1 MLPNIRRNST
11 GIISSLIHLH
21 HRIDR
26 SRPQGR
32 VPLLL
37 LPLTR
42 ENNKSWAGFTSS
54 SGRINSSA
62 VYISSIR
69 TTTDDNMTSL
79 ETAWLPKLPVPSLEQ
94 TMASYLEAVQVAVGD
109 EEQKAETRSKVERFL
124 SADGVGP
131 KLQQLLI
138 EKQSKEDNWAYH
150 WWLDDMYMCND
161 IALPV
166 NSNPGMAFPRRRQ
179 ELSKDVAP
187 NFVQDVADF
196 VSAILDYK
204 ELIDRQLL
212 PQDRALS
219 REKGQPLCMAQYQR
233 LFASYRTPGL
243 EQDQLR
249 SFPPPDENEHIIVA
263 HQGQFWR
270 LEVRH
275 KGCRLSA
282 EEMAFNFAAIMESTD
297 GQKSSTLAG
306 QQQQPQS
313 SHHQHYPPLGLLT
326 TANRRLWAQWRHQL
340 LQDLINARSLQSIE
354 SSSMIVCIDQPFL
367 PPPPLSGVED
377 EEVNHRVD
385 TNRLLQMIHGGGSHW
400 NTINRW
406 FDKTV
411 QFIFSPDGISGTC
424 YEHSPAEGI
433 VLVQVIEKALEN
445 VQALQQE
452 AQQQEQQQQ
461 QDDNGQPI
469 RAGGRIRR
477 STLTTLDNDDDGG
490 RRGSNGGG
498 SESGGGAGARTTSFP
513 APKRLTWKIDED
525 TRTAIETAAADVDRL
540 VEDLDLRV
548 FRFTPYGKNR
558 IKTFNVS
565 PDVYIQLMLQW
576 TYYKLHGKLV
586 ATYESAAT
594 RRFQLGRVDNIRSAS
609 SASLAWVKAMDDPDT
624 PVAERISLFY
634 KAAENQTDVMIR
646 NILGQGM
653 DNHLLG
659 LRQLAKHIDSDEA
672 AAVFQDPSFQ
682 TIHHFALSTSQ
693 IPTSSADSFMGY
705 GPVVPD
711 GYGCSYNPQPDCVIF
726 CASAFKSCE
735 STSVAGFVRQLSDT
749 LVQVGDMLENRSPPP
764 PPK

>member
-1 MLPNIRRNST
+1 
-11 GIISSLIHLH
+11 
-21 HRIDR
+21 
-26 SRPQGR
+26 
-32 VPLLL
+32 
-37 LPLTR
+37 
-42 ENNKSWAGFTSS
+42 
-54 SGRINSSA
+54 
-62 VYISSIR
+62 
-69 TTTDDNMTSL
+69 
-79 ETAWLPKLPVPSLEQ
+79 LPKLPVPSLEQ

-161 IALPV
+161 IELPV

-233 LFASYRTPGL
+233 LFATYRTPGL

-263 HQGQFWR
+263 HQGQ
-270 LEVRH
+270 VIII
-275 KGCRLSA
+275 CCQ
-282 EEMAFNFAAIMESTD
+282 NSTD

-367 PPPPLSGVED
+367 PPPLSGRED
-377 EEVNHRVD
+377 EEVSHRVD

-469 RAGGRIRR
+469 RAGG
-477 STLTTLDNDDDGG
+477 
-490 RRGSNGGG
+490 
-498 SESGGGAGARTTSFP
+498 P
-513 APKRLTWKIDED
+513 PKRLTWKIDED

-609 SASLAWVKAMDDPDT
+609 SASLAWVKAMDDANT
-624 PVAERISLFY
+624 PVSLSLKFKFIFEFGARTKHLNY
-634 KAAENQTDVMIR
+634 TKKRWRNASASAENQTDVMIR

-749 LVQVGDMLENRSPPP
+749 LVQVGDMLENRSPPL
-764 PPK
+764 K

>member
-1 MLPNIRRNST
+1 M
-11 GIISSLIHLH
+11 
-21 HRIDR
+21 
-26 SRPQGR
+26 
-32 VPLLL
+32 
-37 LPLTR
+37 
-42 ENNKSWAGFTSS
+42 AG
-54 SGRINSSA
+54 
-62 VYISSIR
+62 
-69 TTTDDNMTSL
+69 
-79 ETAWLPKLPVPSLEQ
+79 
-94 TMASYLEAVQVAVGD
+94 YLEAVDVAVDD
-109 EEQKAETRSKVERFL
+109 EQLKMETRRKVERFL
-124 SADGVGP
+124 QGVGL
-131 KLQQLLI
+131 KLQELLI

-161 IALPV
+161 IALPI
-166 NSNPGMAFPRRRQ
+166 NSNPGMAFPSRR
-179 ELSKDVAP
+179 DVTSSSSDVDDAAP
-187 NFVQDVADF
+187 TNFVQDIADF

-233 LFASYRTPGL
+233 LFASYRMPGL
-243 EQDQLR
+243 EQDQLKN
-249 SFPPPDENEHIIVA
+249 FPPPDENEHIIVG

-275 KGCRLSA
+275 KGCRLSS
-282 EEMAFNFAAIMESTD
+282 EEMAFNFAAIIETTD
-297 GQKSSTLAG
+297 GQKTGTLAG
-306 QQQQPQS
+306 QHQQQS

-367 PPPPLSGVED
+367 QSTGPFSDDE

-385 TNRLLQMIHGGGSHW
+385 TNRVLQMIHGGGSQW

-411 QFIFSPDGISGTC
+411 QFIFSPDGTSGTC

-445 VQALQQE
+445 VQALRQQE
-452 AQQQEQQQQ
+452 QQQEQQEQQ
-461 QDDNGQPI
+461 QEDNGQQQQQI
-469 RAGGRIRR
+469 RAGGRVRR
-477 STLTTLDNDDDGG
+477 STLTTLDDDYE
-490 RRGSNGGG
+490 RQP
-498 SESGGGAGARTTSFP
+498 SESGGAGGRTTSFP
-513 APKRLTWKIDED
+513 APKRLAWKIDED
-525 TRTAIETAAADVDRL
+525 IRTAIETAAKDVDSL
-540 VEDLDLRV
+540 VDDLDFRV
-548 FRFTPYGKNR
+548 FRFTLYGKNR

-609 SASLAWVKAMDDPDT
+609 SASLAWVKAMADPDSS
-624 PVAERISLFY
+624 VEEQIRLFY
-634 KAAENQTDVMIR
+634 KAADNQTNVMVK
-646 NILGQGM
+646 NILGQGI

-659 LRQLAKHIDSDEA
+659 LRQLAKHINIDTATD
-672 AAVFQDPSFQ
+672 VFQDPSFQ
-682 TIHHFALSTSQ
+682 IVHHFALSTSQ
-693 IPTSSADSFMGY
+693 IPTNNADSFMGY

-711 GYGCSYNPQPDCVIF
+711 GYGCSYNPQRDCVIF

-735 STSVAGFVRQLSDT
+735 STSVGCFVRQLSDT
-749 LVQVGDMLENRSPPP
+749 LVQVGDMLENRSSNASID
-764 PPK
+764 